1 MRERL
6 RNVVYRGILENGQ
19 QVIRKWKLE
28 KKQEGGSN
36 VRKEIKQFLVD
47 ISKAIRFVRLH
58 QLLIKLIS

>member
-19 QVIRKWKLE
+19 QVIRKWKL
-28 KKQEGGSN
+28 QN
-36 VRKEIKQFLVD
+36 VKREIKQFSVD

-58 QLLIKLIS
+58 QLLVKLIS